1 MRKPTNE
8 FARGSLLASGA
19 AFVLAFTLAGCSHK
33 AGGDAEEGGGEKA
46 PPAVV
51 EVTLTKVTR
60 ADISQDIAISGNIAA
75 LPNRDVRVS
84 SLVAGRVAEL
94 SVAEGDH
101 VTAGQLIAKIDDRP
115 IRDQLQQAEAAV
127 AQAQANLENARLAR
141 ERNEALFGRGIV
153 ARKELEDARTQQ
165 TVAEAALRQTE
176 AARSTTR
183 LQLARAEIHSPL
195 TGTVVKRFVSV
206 GEQVDGTA
214 AQPLVE
220 VAERGEVELFA
231 NVPAPYLAKFRLG
244 QVIGITSEA
253 FPGKTFR
260 GRVAAISPSVDPAT
274 NVGLVRVR
282 LANEGG
288 LLRLGMFLNAQV
300 PLETHAQ
307 ALVVPPQAI
316 YRDQQGRP
324 HVYRV
329 EGENA
334 VSVPVTLGIETPERY
349 EILSGVKE
357 GDAIVWT
364 GGYGLGEKTKIKVK
378 P

>member
-1 MRKPTNE
+1 
-8 FARGSLLASGA
+8 
-19 AFVLAFTLAGCSHK
+19 
-33 AGGDAEEGGGEKA
+33 
-46 PPAVV
+46 V

-101 VTAGQLIAKIDDRP
+101 VNAGQLIAKIDDRP

-127 AQAQANLENARLAR
+127 SLAQANLENARLSR
-141 ERNEALFGRGIV
+141 ERSETLFGRGIV

-165 TVAEAALRQTE
+165 TVAEAALRQAE
-176 AARSTTR
+176 AARSTAR
-183 LQLARAEIHSPL
+183 LQLSRTEIHSPL
-195 TGTVVKRFVSV
+195 TGTVVKRFASV

-214 AQPLVE
+214 AQPLAE

-231 NVPAPYLAKFRLG
+231 SVPAPYLSKFRAG
-244 QVIGITSEA
+244 QTLGITSEA
-253 FPGKTFR
+253 FPGKTLR

-282 LANEGG
+282 LANESG

-300 PLETHAQ
+300 PIETHAR

-316 YRDQQGRP
+316 YRDQQGQP

-334 VSVPVTLGIETPERY
+334 ISVAVTLGIETPESY